1 MRQAYITDCPE
12 EDGPTIATAN
22 PNFEAYNVLHSP
34 EDVEEG
40 WDDTEDRPRGV
51 YRVRP
56 DQDFRDGSALSGPD
70 IVVADE
76 AYKLCTIFVWVN
88 NSDRPTKCV
97 LDPGLQ
103 IIVISEKKAHK
114 LKVAWDP
121 KSSSQLLCANG
132 TRDATLGVARN
143 VPLEIGDGIVV
154 YMQMHVVRHAAYGVL
169 LGRPFDVLMSC
180 TVVNS
185 PDGRQ
190 TITVRCP
197 NSKCALTIP
206 TYVRGELPSLSR
218 SYPQGFASSMI

>member
-1 MRQAYITDCPE
+1 MR
-12 EDGPTIATAN
+12 
-22 PNFEAYNVLHSP
+22 L
-34 EDVEEG
+34 
-40 WDDTEDRPRGV
+40 
-51 YRVRP
+51 
-56 DQDFRDGSALSGPD
+56 DQDFRDGSVLSGPD

-76 AYKLCTIFVWVN
+76 AYKLRRIFVWVN

-97 LDPGLQ
+97 LDLGWQ
-103 IIVISEKKAHK
+103 IVAISEKKAHK

-132 TRDATLGVARN
+132 TCDTTLGVAHN

-154 YMQMHVVRHAAYGVL
+154 YMQMHIVQHAAYDVL

-197 NSKCALTIP
+197 NSKHALP
-206 TYVRGELPSLSR
+206 
-218 SYPQGFASSMI
+218 